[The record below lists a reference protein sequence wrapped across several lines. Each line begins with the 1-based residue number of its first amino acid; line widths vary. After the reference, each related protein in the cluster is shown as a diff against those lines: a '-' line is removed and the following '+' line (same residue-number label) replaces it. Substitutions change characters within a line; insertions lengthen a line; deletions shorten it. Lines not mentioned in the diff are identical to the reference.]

1 MKLTTQGRTVL
12 AALSLIV
19 ALTLSLTASIQA
31 ADQKAPV
38 FGSFH
43 SAKDPDL
50 PPLPFNPHPELGA
63 VEVEKGVYVVDDT
76 LIPDTPE
83 QTAARKARQAGREQ
97 AQALASNPIAAQA
110 AQAAQQAAQ
119 EAAQQADYQANY
131 APWIILDIML
141 GGAPLTPD
149 AFQAQT
155 TGDLLTLSTNIAA
168 MQAEQHAAFSN
179 LLLDQTPMPQTWTD
193 ANGNVYFF
201 DHEFAN
207 GSAGI
212 KVTHNLESAQTVSAQ
227 RLWPGGSSGFN
238 LNGSNVLMA
247 QWDGG
252 DVRTNHQEFTNG
264 FRAELL
270 RGQTG
275 YGSQDHPTHV
285 AGTMTAYG
293 VNGTAIGFAHR
304 ARLLEAPFTND
315 FSEMPQVAATRG
327 VRESNHSYGYAAGWA
342 GFISVSG
349 TPYYLWVGDPAISGS
364 QSWIFGFY
372 DETANIND
380 SIIYTAQTYLPVFS
394 AGNWN
399 GYPAPPSQ
407 PALHVEYINGSY
419 YFSTGVRQPNDA
431 NGGFN
436 TLTTYAISKNDLV
449 VGAVNVNTNG
459 YVGTNTATI
468 AYFSA
473 RGPTADGRI
482 KPDVVAAGVDIYSSI
497 GTSNSAYT
505 NMSGTSMSAPA
516 VTGTLGLLT
525 SLCNKL
531 YPTNGPFLVES
542 APLASTLKGV
552 VLHTADQLGTNVG
565 PSYSYGWGLVNALAA
580 ATLITNNY
588 SSGSLAFIKEVR
600 LISGDYVEF
609 PLVLTNTK
617 PFKATIVWSDP
628 PGTPTAPTLNPTNRM
643 LVNDL
648 DLRVVTPT
656 GTTNA
661 PYVLNRT
668 APANAAT
675 TGDNNVD
682 NVEQISIPNPTN
694 GTYLVRVTHKG
705 TLLNQLGQT
714 NFQNASILLSGNI
727 AQPPILPQIT
737 SISALTTSNLVALK
751 WASEVGRIYRLQS
764 RDVLAS
770 GSWVD
775 ATGELSATKTNTAV
789 LLYVGGVTNQ
799 FYRVAQVR

>member
-1 MKLTTQGRTVL
+1 MNSSTRGAIISTAVLT
-12 AALSLIV
+12 V
-19 ALTLSLTASIQA
+19 ALQFTPLSSLHAQTNLPPISGT
-31 ADQKAPV
+31 
-38 FGSFH
+38 FY
-43 SAKDPDL
+43 SAKDSDL
-50 PPLPFNPHPELGA
+50 PPLPFNPHPELIA
-63 VEVEKGVYVVDDT
+63 TEVEPGLYVMDDT
-76 LIPDTPE
+76 GIPDTPE
-83 QTAARKARQAGREQ
+83 QAAARFLRQEAAARAKA
-97 AQALASNPIAAQA
+97 IAADPVLSAVVQA
-110 AQAAQQAAQ
+110 EQRAAQ
-119 EAAQQADYQANY
+119 EAAQQADYRTNY
-131 APWIILDIML
+131 APWIIPDIIVD
-141 GGAPLTPD
+141 GSPLTHD

-155 TGDLLTLSTNIAA
+155 TSDLLTLSTNIAA

-193 ANGNVYFF
+193 ANGNLYFF
-201 DHEFAN
+201 DHEFEN

-238 LNGSNVLMA
+238 LNGSNVLLA

-315 FSEMPQVAATRG
+315 FSEMPQVAATRA

-399 GYPAPPSQ
+399 GYPAPPAQ

-468 AYFSA
+468 AYFSS

-497 GTSNSAYT
+497 GTSSSAYT

-565 PSYSYGWGLVNALAA
+565 PSYSYGWGLLDALAA
-580 ATLITNNY
+580 ATLITNDY
-588 SSGSLAFIKEVR
+588 ASGSLAFIKEVR
-600 LISGDYVEF
+600 LISGDFMEF

-628 PGTPTAPTLNPTNRM
+628 PGTPTAPALNPTNRM

-648 DLRVVTPT
+648 DLRVVTPA
-656 GTTNA
+656 GATNL
-661 PYVLNRT
+661 PFILNPIT
-668 APANAAT
+668 PANAAT
-675 TGDNNVD
+675 TGDNIVD

-705 TLLNQLGQT
+705 TLINQLGQT

-727 AQPPILPQIT
+727 PQPPILPQIT

-751 WASEVGRIYRLQS
+751 WTSEVGRIYRLQS